1 MAAAQGEGNPLPER
15 EEEEPMDCAEAG
27 SLIVSDNETNAMPV
41 ELLQRQLALNTTLF
55 QNGCTSHT
63 FVIAYFQLQMD
74 DLHPH

>member
-1 MAAAQGEGNPLPER
+1 MVKTENIAFCSGFLN
-15 EEEEPMDCAEAG
+15 CTVWI
-27 SLIVSDNETNAMPV
+27 ST